1 MGERI
6 DGDGTEYRPTSDEAT
21 NEGTRRNDE
30 TRQNGDS
37 ADAAEG
43 WTQVARR
50 HYDPDDAT
58 DLTTVVVTAIA
69 AAEGVAPRDVRSP
82 VLYEHVDV
90 STVADVF
97 FGPTVTERGRQGRG
111 RIEFRYEGYRVEVAS
126 DGRVTVSERTGA
138 ADADEPE

>member
-1 MGERI
+1 MREQTDSDRT
-6 DGDGTEYRPTSDEAT
+6 DCSDTEDDAS
-21 NEGTRRNDE
+21 NDE
-30 TRQNGDS
+30 TRQNGGQNGDS
-37 ADAAEG
+37 ADAAGG
-43 WTQVARR
+43 WTQIARR

-69 AAEGVAPRDVRSP
+69 AAEGVPPRDVRSP

-97 FGPTVTERGRQGRG
+97 FGPTVTERGRRGRG

-126 DGRVTVSERTGA
+126 DGRVTVSEQ
-138 ADADEPE
+138 ADAASADGPE

>member
-1 MGERI
+1 MGERT
-6 DGDGTEYRPTSDEAT
+6 DGDGTEYGTTNDDEA
-21 NEGTRRNDE
+21 NDEMRQNDGTRRNDE
-30 TRQNGDS
+30 S
-37 ADAAEG
+37 ADAAGG

-69 AAEGVAPRDVRSP
+69 AAEGVTPRDVRP

-97 FGPTVTERGRQGRG
+97 FGSTVTERERPGRG
-111 RIEFRYEGYRVEVAS
+111 RVEFRYDGYRVEVAS

-138 ADADEPE
+138 ASAD